1 LLAGADEGFN
11 RRVNV
16 CFSRRIQLIDAT
28 PFPSNLVCWNDVHM
42 EGYART
48 WFTPKQNAAIRRAYP
63 QKKIPR
69 YRTNR
74 GQSLALW

>member
-1 LLAGADEGFN
+1 MDEIAIGSLVLLCGVAVALQQLTH
-11 RRVNV
+11 
-16 CFSRRIQLIDAT
+16 CSR
-28 PFPSNLVCWNDVHM
+28 SGNLAM
-42 EGYART
+42 
-48 WFTPKQNAAIRRAYP
+48 FAAIRRAYP